1 LPPGSTGSHR
11 DSRSTQV
18 SHASRHLHVTGRRFG
33 LRSMSV
39 LASAL
44 LRAASALPS
53 RSVSPAPC
61 FRALPVRRS
70 PTGASRLLHS
80 LLVCQDSSGFPARPA
95 PTWGSRALPRPAP
108 VEGAPTARFCPVRS
122 VRSSLRSVLCAL
134 GSGLCAL
141 RCGVSEARESFFL
154 ALSSAFPLFVPPP
167 REARWLGPS
176 RPVACA
182 QARRGCYAL
191 GFRLA
196 DERPNG
202 RAPDLRGAS
211 DSGLLALSH
220 VRGSRPVRATTGTKR
235 DVATLIQGGL

>member
-141 RCGVSEARESFFL
+141 CSAVWGFRGEGVVLPR
-154 ALSSAFPLFVPPP
+154 ALVGLPSLRPASPGGSVAWPFAASRLRASAKGVLRTRF
-167 REARWLGPS
+167 PS
-176 RPVACA
+176 R
-182 QARRGCYAL
+182 
-191 GFRLA
+191 
-196 DERPNG
+196 
-202 RAPDLRGAS
+202 
-211 DSGLLALSH
+211 
-220 VRGSRPVRATTGTKR
+220 
-235 DVATLIQGGL
+235 